1 MASHS
6 VTKLTED
13 QYLALERAADF
24 KSEYFD
30 GEMFAMSG
38 ASLRHAALQSNIQ
51 GELYAVLRN
60 QECRAYGPDVRIRV
74 SNRMYTYPDVTI
86 VCGKPILADERQ
98 DVLLNPTVIF
108 EILSPS
114 TEKYDRGLKLQHYRA
129 IESLQD
135 YILVDQSQIRIEHY
149 TRQDKNVWTL
159 RDYQSLEDTM
169 TIASIDA
176 ALSLARVY
184 DRVEIPPE
192 S

>member
-1 MASHS
+1 MPSHS

-38 ASLRHAALQSNIQ
+38 ASMQHGRLQRNLITELSNALRDTPCEPFGSD
-51 GELYAVLRN
+51 LR
-60 QECRAYGPDVRIRV
+60 VRV
-74 SNRMYTYPDVTI
+74 SRRMYTYPDVTI

-114 TEKYDRGLKLQHYRA
+114 TEKYDRGLKLQHYRT